1 MSPPIL
7 AKALRQLENPT
18 IYLAISEH
26 DPAPEAPEG
35 LTVQVRSI
43 LLARG

>member
-1 MSPPIL
+1 MSPHIL
-7 AKALRQLENPT
+7 AKALRQLEKPT

-26 DPAPEAPEG
+26 DPAPEG

-43 LLARG
+43 LLTRG